1 MDMKQKVLCMAAL
14 LGIAVCGSAQK
25 QNTLCKKEKKAG
37 WVLLFNGK
45 DMDGWKFYSGGE
57 VDQGWKV
64 IDGVMNNSGEGS
76 DHGGDIIT
84 TVQFADFELY
94 LEWKAS
100 PESNSGV
107 FYRVQEGDDRGITDA
122 PEYQLLDD
130 KGWPSKLDPGQYS
143 GANYAMHPPE
153 GGEVKPLDQWNTT
166 RIVVRG
172 RKVQHYLNG
181 EKVVEYELW
190 SDDWKE
196 RKNNCKWKDKP
207 LYGMAK
213 KGHIGLQ
220 DHGGLTQ
227 FRNIKIREL

>member
-1 MDMKQKVLCMAAL
+1 MKQGVLLMASL
-14 LGIAVCGSAQK
+14 LFFGVFCQAQ
-25 QNTLCKKEKKAG
+25 QPNTLSKKEKKAG
-37 WVLLFNGK
+37 WELLFNGK
-45 DMDGWKFYSGGE
+45 DMDGWKFYNGGE
-57 VDQGWKV
+57 VNQGWKV

-84 TVQFADFELY
+84 NAQFADFELY
-94 LEWKAS
+94 LEWKANR
-100 PESNSGV
+100 ESNSGI

-122 PEYQLLDD
+122 PEYQLIDD
-130 KGWPSKLDPGQYS
+130 KGWPSRLDPGQYS

-153 GGEVKPLDQWNTT
+153 GGEVKPLDQWNTS
-166 RIVVRG
+166 RIVVKG
-172 RKVQHYLNG
+172 SKVQHFLNG
-181 EKVVEYELW
+181 KKVVEYELW
-190 SDDWKE
+190 SEDWVE

>member
-1 MDMKQKVLCMAAL
+1 MTTLLCLTAF
-14 LGIAVCGSAQK
+14 SNAQK
-25 QNTLCKKEKKAG
+25 INTLSKKEKKAG
-37 WVLLFNGK
+37 WILLFNGEN
-45 DMDGWKFYSGGE
+45 MDGWKFYQGGE
-57 VDQGWKV
+57 VNQGWKV
-64 IDGVMNNSGEGS
+64 IDGVMNNSGGKG
-76 DHGGDIIT
+76 DHGGDIVST
-84 TVQFADFELY
+84 AQFADFELY

-107 FYRVQEGDDRGITDA
+107 FFRVQTGDEQSLTNA

-130 KGWPSKLDPGQYS
+130 KGWPTNLDPGQYT

-166 RIVVRG
+166 RIVVEG
-172 RKVQHYLNG
+172 SKVQHYLNG
-181 EKVVEYELW
+181 IKVVEYELW
-190 SDDWKE
+190 SKDWKE
-196 RKNNCKWKDKP
+196 RKANCKWKNKP

-213 KGHIGLQ
+213 EGGIGLQ